1 MYKDTNQLFS
11 EASSLVNIEEVNN
24 FYADNEE
31 NMFIPDPI
39 NYLLDIMA
47 NKNISKAEL
56 IKKSG
61 LDRTYA
67 YHILSK
73 EKKLT
78 RDKLIILAIAANLS
92 LDETMNFLK
101 YARQNPLYIKD
112 KRDGLI
118 IFAINN
124 NFSVIDTNHLL
135 SDNNFKLLK

>member
-11 EASSLVNIEEVNN
+11 EASSLVNIEKVNN